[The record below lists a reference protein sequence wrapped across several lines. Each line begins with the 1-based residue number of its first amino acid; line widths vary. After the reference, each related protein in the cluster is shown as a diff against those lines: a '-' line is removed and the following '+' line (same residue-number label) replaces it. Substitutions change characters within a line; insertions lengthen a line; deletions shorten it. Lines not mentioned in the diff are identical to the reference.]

1 VSAQSVETEESL
13 VSFIITRGNY
23 YVEPIDS
30 TITQVSQALSDE
42 AKARNLYPKKSI
54 LTNGIRVTESDEG
67 AIYRFEVPESFLFE
81 SSVSVRCTM
90 GSGLQFSFPAVVAD
104 VRHQFVFFLLPLDV
118 GEMISEVT
126 CEWNPSETVE
136 RLSKRWEALPQREIC
151 STLVNRDF
159 SNNSR
164 TATKEPVFPSTFTE
178 SQQEAVKKSVAR
190 KISIIV
196 GERKRGKT
204 RVAASLMLSALREGK
219 RVLYL
224 TSTSG
229 SLYDCMLQAASLNPA
244 VAEESIAVI
253 DTGIRLLPPLPI
265 PVYALKG
272 EGIGVQRAELKKLMK
287 VVSAEHE
294 YDRLEALT
302 QKREEKHR
310 QIEEATAEAEGIKAE
325 LMRMQSAS
333 MLERMKQRINKGDI
347 DSAQFQ
353 LQNKLALVE
362 RLKQH
367 AAMLAKEQFKKES
380 QIPVPLKEK
389 KEVEKLASLNVS
401 LVRTLP
407 STLGATRCVAAT
419 IAEALKIDASQF
431 GEFDVVCID
440 DAHALNLAEFFWC
453 ASHAK
458 EQCFIL
464 ADITE
469 QPPQSVCQLES
480 CRTWLQKDY
489 FLFYQQQESNQLRF
503 KPGVLPEGA
512 VSELTN
518 PDIPPSPFA
527 SCLDV
532 VIDKTPLPQGAKG
545 RIYFIN
551 TEDQRVVS
559 EQYIG
564 KKKILPHNEAN
575 ARRVIE
581 CIKHALLSGSTTQS
595 DILIVAPPSGQLT
608 YLRER
613 LKANEMNDVEIAA
626 LGAIRLCSKRC
637 VIFDTTVAGIDF
649 TLRMLDDKKSGPVRV
664 VNTLDTLLSTVM
676 EEFYIIAD
684 LSHFTTLYKDRFIT
698 KLLDVFKGRSE
709 NTGNILNAARR
720 FDELPPDMRRKVLLA
735 TADEKQTNDYKT
747 KLEQAKL
754 SAVDTSKSAA
764 QQSIALVERKLK
776 NDIHSIILR
785 VLAKRE
791 LINIVAQYLEA
802 YPLFKT
808 TQETLKYSA
817 TLADLDCENEE
828 NFKSVMNMWNVLIY
842 ESSDAKK
849 ASHPLATKAKVDAKI
864 STDIRQIYEYYH
876 SDIEMVVEEGKHKL
890 AQSIQRIFND
900 CIGRK
905 PVTPTDW
912 MNAYLVFLGR
922 MEKYLDTVTKQ
933 IRM

>member
-1 VSAQSVETEESL
+1 MMM
-13 VSFIITRGNY
+13 
-23 YVEPIDS
+23 
-30 TITQVSQALSDE
+30 
-42 AKARNLYPKKSI
+42 
-54 LTNGIRVTESDEG
+54 SDEG
-67 AIYRFEVPESFLFE
+67 AVYRFEVPESFLFDP
-81 SSVSVRCTM
+81 SVGVRCTL
-90 GSGLQFSFPAVVAD
+90 GSLLQFSFPAVVAD
-104 VRHQFVFFLLPLDV
+104 IHHQFVFFFLPLDV
-118 GEMISEVT
+118 GEMISEMT
-126 CEWNPSETVE
+126 CEWSPSEIVD
-136 RLSKRWEALPQREIC
+136 RLSKRWEQLPQREIC
-151 STLVNRDF
+151 SALISRNF
-159 SNNSR
+159 SGNSR

-178 SQQEAVKKSVAR
+178 SQQDAVKKSVER
-190 KISIIV
+190 KISIII

-224 TSTSG
+224 TSSSG
-229 SLYDCMLQAASLNPA
+229 SLYDCMQQAVSLNAA

-253 DTGIRLLPPLPI
+253 DTGIRLLPVLPM
-265 PVYALKG
+265 PVYWMKG
-272 EGIGVQRAELKKLMK
+272 GASNAERDALKKLVK
-287 VVSAEHE
+287 VVAAEHE
-294 YDRLEALT
+294 YERVDVLT
-302 QKREEKHR
+302 QKREEKQR
-310 QIEEATAEAEGIKAE
+310 QIEEATAEAERIKAE

-347 DSAQFQ
+347 DSAQFE
-353 LQNKLALVE
+353 LENKLALVE

-367 AAMLAKEQFKKES
+367 AATLAKEQFKRES
-380 QIPVPLKEK
+380 QLPIPLKERK
-389 KEVEKLASLNVS
+389 GVEKFASTNIS
-401 LVRTLP
+401 LLRTLP
-407 STLGATRCVAAT
+407 PDLSATRCIAAT
-419 IAEALKIDASQF
+419 IGEALTIDASQL

-440 DAHALNLAEFFWC
+440 DAHALSLAEFFWC

-469 QPPQSVCQLES
+469 QPPQSVCQLEP

-489 FLFYQQQESNQLRF
+489 FLYYLQQDSNQHRF
-503 KPGVLPEGA
+503 KPGMLPEDA
-512 VSELTN
+512 ASELTDPN
-518 PDIPPSPFA
+518 IPPSPFA

-532 VIDKTPLPQGAKG
+532 VISNTPLPPGAKG
-545 RIYFIN
+545 KIYFIN

-564 KKKILPHNEAN
+564 KKKILPHNEAS

-581 CIKHALLSGSTTQS
+581 CIKHALLNGSTSQS
-595 DILIVAPPSGQLT
+595 DILIVAPPSGQVT

-613 LKANEMNDVEIAA
+613 LKAHQLDHVEIAT

-637 VIFDTTVAGIDF
+637 VIFDTTVAGLDF
-649 TLRMLDDKKSGPVRV
+649 TLRLLDDKKSGSVRI

-676 EEFYIIAD
+676 EEFYVVAD
-684 LSHFTTLYKDRFIT
+684 LSHFGTLYKDRFIN
-698 KLLDVFKGRSE
+698 KLLEVFKARSE
-709 NTGNILNAARR
+709 NIGNIMNAARR
-720 FDELPPDMRRKVLLA
+720 FDDLQTDVRKKVLFA
-735 TADEKQTNDYKT
+735 TAEEKLTNDYKS

-754 SAVDTSKSAA
+754 SAVDMSKSAT

-776 NDIHSIILR
+776 NDIRSIILR

-808 TQETLKYSA
+808 THETLKYSS
-817 TLADLDCENEE
+817 TLADLECENEE

-842 ESSDAKK
+842 EMSDAQK
-849 ASHPLATKAKVDAKI
+849 ATHPLATKARVDAKI

-876 SDIEMVVEEGKHKL
+876 SDLELVVEEGKHKL

-900 CIGRK
+900 CIGKK
-905 PVTPTDW
+905 PVTPADW
-912 MNAYLVFLGR
+912 MNAYLIFLGR
-922 MEKYLDTVTKQ
+922 MEKYLDTVIKQ

>member
-1 VSAQSVETEESL
+1 M
-13 VSFIITRGNY
+13 
-23 YVEPIDS
+23 EPIS
-30 TITQVSQALSDE
+30 KYLGEIKQALSDE
-42 AKARNLYPKKSI
+42 VKACSVFPKKSI
-54 LTNGIRVTESDEG
+54 LTNGIRIALSEKG
-67 AIYRFEVPESFLFE
+67 AVYRFEIPENFLFE
-81 SSVSVRCTM
+81 PSLAVQCTL
-90 GSGLQFSFPAVVAD
+90 GVKLRFSFPAVIAD
-104 VRHQFVFFLLPLDV
+104 VHHQFVFFLFPLDV
-118 GEMISEVT
+118 GEMVSEIT
-126 CEWNPSETVE
+126 CEWNPSEIVE
-136 RLSKRWEALPQREIC
+136 RLSEHCKVMQPREIL
-151 STLVNRDF
+151 TALFDRDF
-159 SNNSR
+159 SANTR
-164 TATKEPVFPSTFTE
+164 PTTKEPIFPSTFLE
-178 SQQEAVKKSVAR
+178 SQRDAVKSSIAR
-190 KISIIV
+190 KVSIII
-196 GERKRGKT
+196 GERKHGKT
-204 RVAASLMLSALREGK
+204 RVAASLMFSALREGK

-224 TSTSG
+224 TSSSG
-229 SLYDCMLQAASLNPA
+229 SLYDCMLQAVSLNAA

-253 DTGIRLLPPLPI
+253 DTGIRLLPPLPM
-265 PVYALKG
+265 PVYAM
-272 EGIGVQRAELKKLMK
+272 ESDNTDAQRDALKKLVK
-287 VVSAEHE
+287 IVAAEHE
-294 YDRLEALT
+294 YERLDALT
-302 QKREEKHR
+302 TKREEKQR
-310 QIEEATAEAEGIKAE
+310 QIEEAAAEAEGIKVE
-325 LMRMQSAS
+325 LTRMQNAS

-347 DSAQFQ
+347 DSAQLQ
-353 LQNKLALVE
+353 LQHKLALVE

-367 AAMLAKEQFKKES
+367 AATLAKEQFKKES
-380 QIPVPLKEK
+380 QIPVPIKEK
-389 KEVEKLASLNVS
+389 KEVEKLASTKVS
-401 LVRTLP
+401 LARLLP
-407 STLGATRCVAAT
+407 PTIGSTRCIAAT
-419 IAEALKIDASQF
+419 IAEALSIDSSQL

-489 FLFYQQQESNQLRF
+489 FLFYQQQESNLHRF
-503 KPGVLPEGA
+503 KPGMLPEGVA
-512 VSELTN
+512 SELTN

-532 VIDKTPLPQGAKG
+532 VIENAPLPQGSKG
-545 RIYFIN
+545 KIFCIN

-581 CIKHALLSGSTTQS
+581 CIKHTLLNGNTIQS
-595 DILIVAPPSGQLT
+595 DILIVVPPSGQLT
-608 YLRER
+608 FLRER
-613 LKANEMNDVEIAA
+613 LKANQMNDVEIAA

-637 VIFDTTVAGIDF
+637 VIFDTTVAGLDF
-649 TLRMLDDKKSGPVRV
+649 TLRLLDDKKSGSVRV

-676 EEFYIIAD
+676 EEFYVIAD
-684 LSHFTTLYKDRFIT
+684 LSHFSTLYKDRFIT
-698 KLLDVFKGRSE
+698 KLLDVFKSRSE
-709 NTGNILNAARR
+709 NVGNILNAARR
-720 FDELPPDMRRKVLLA
+720 FDELLPDMRKKVLLA
-735 TADEKQTNDYKT
+735 TAEEKQTNDYKT
-747 KLEQAKL
+747 KLDQAKL
-754 SAVDTSKSAA
+754 SAVDTSKSSA

-776 NDIHSIILR
+776 NDIRSTILR

-828 NFKSVMNMWNVLIY
+828 NFKSVMNMWNVIIY
-842 ESSDAKK
+842 ESSDAQKT
-849 ASHPLATKAKVDAKI
+849 SHPLATKAKVDAKI
-864 STDIRQIYEYYH
+864 STDIQQIYEYYH
-876 SDIEMVVEEGKHKL
+876 SDLEMVVEEGKHKL